1 MRPSWI
7 VSTILLF
14 LLLSFCASADSD
26 LLVNREVELPHGYQD
41 NVWEYR
47 YGRVVDIAF
56 PTEGGQTITNFTFAP
71 IGTYMMFTEQL
82 PLCGD
87 QQKLL
92 NFSKADVIVVIM
104 SKRMTR
110 RFCHDLLRIDV
121 IQDVRTAGVS
131 NPFK

>member
-26 LLVNREVELPHGYQD
+26 LLVNREVELPRGYQD
-41 NVWEYR
+41 NVWEYH
-47 YGRVVDIAF
+47 YGRVVDVAF

-71 IGTYMMFTEQL
+71 VGTYAMFTEQI

-87 QQKLL
+87 HQKLL
-92 NFSKADVIVVIM
+92 DFTRGDLVVIVM
-104 SKRMTR
+104 TKRMTR
-110 RFCHDLLRIDV
+110 RYCHDLLRIDV
-121 IQDVRTAGVS
+121 VGNMRTAGGN
-131 NPFK
+131 NPFR